1 MASRRVNRVEGQV
14 MAEIS
19 KLLLV
24 KANDPRLKSVNLTE
38 VKASPDLKRA
48 TVYFGIF
55 GDAAG
60 RQEAEA
66 ALKGSAGFFRRE
78 LGKALELKFVPEIIF
93 RWDESLEHSQ
103 HMDEVFKQIERDD
116 KL

>member
-24 KANDPRLKSVNLTE
+24 KANDPRLQPVTLTT

-48 TVYFGIF
+48 TVYFGIY
-55 GDAAG
+55 GDASG

-66 ALKGSAGFFRRE
+66 ALKGSAGFFRSE
-78 LGKALELKFVPEIIF
+78 LSKVLELKFTPEIIF

-103 HMDEVFKQIERDD
+103 HMEEVFRQIERDD